1 MMRVL
6 FPVFAA
12 LVGTKFDLFPIGREL
27 VVVGMVIG
35 LQSLCFMMEMALL
48 TRSLLKIQLVMIGG
62 ASVNIKLL
70 DVFCPHVIEMLFSV
84 TFYP

>member
-1 MMRVL
+1 MRKISYKAILISPLLIFIYSTFSSLFHQSSVMMRIL

-48 TRSLLKIQLVMIGG
+48 V
-62 ASVNIKLL
+62 A
-70 DVFCPHVIEMLFSV
+70 
-84 TFYP
+84 